1 MTVASSQSKV
11 LYSGDGATTSFP
23 VPFKFLGNGDVTAV
37 LRNAEAVEE
46 VWIEGTH
53 FTLSGAGSD
62 SGGTLSVVTTPFDHT
77 PANGDVLLVKR
88 VVPLVQ
94 ETSFPEG
101 GAFPS
106 RTSEDA
112 HDRAVMTAQQQQEQ
126 LQRALQFG
134 ETSATTG
141 IVFPEPE
148 GDKFVGWSAGG
159 TALENKSV
167 VEVGQIAVPVSIA
180 NGGTGSATPAA
191 ARSNLAVAGL
201 NESNVFSASQTL
213 QQSAGDTVF
222 APQLTLDRSNTSP
235 SLGDPLGRTVFRGRN
250 SLDAVFD
257 YGAMEAFIL
266 VPTDGLE
273 AGLLR
278 MVTALNG
285 IADVR
290 FNIGG
295 GMYSESATG
304 ADLGPQTINVLELY
318 EDGVRAATSSGSTGG
333 AGSAGAGNQYV
344 ELTVGGVTYKVL
356 HDGTV

>member
-23 VPFKFLGNGDVTAV
+23 VPFKFLDNGDVTAV
-37 LRNAEAVEE
+37 LRNAAAVEE

-62 SGGTLSVVTTPFDHT
+62 SGGTLSIVMTPFDHT

-148 GDKFVGWSAGG
+148 GEKFVGWSAGG

-167 VEVGQIAVPVSIA
+167 VEVGQIAVPVSTA
-180 NGGTGSATPAA
+180 NGGTGGATAAA

-201 NESNVFSASQTL
+201 NESNVFTAGQTL
-213 QQSAGDTVF
+213 QQSAGGTVF
-222 APQLTLDRSNTSP
+222 APVLTLDRSNPSP
-235 SLGDPLGRTVFRGRN
+235 SLGDSLGRTVFRGRN
-250 SLDAVFD
+250 SPGEAIDYAAIEALILSPSDGFETGLMHLMTAV
-257 YGAMEAFIL
+257 
-266 VPTDGLE
+266 DGVE
-273 AGLLR
+273 D
-278 MVTALNG
+278 
-285 IADVR
+285 IR
-290 FNIGG
+290 FNIGS
-295 GMYSESATG
+295 GMFSENASG

-318 EDGVRAATSSGSTGG
+318 EDGVRATTSSGSTGG
-333 AGSAGAGNQYV
+333 VGSGGAGNQYV
-344 ELTVGGVTYKVL
+344 ELAVGGVTYKVL